1 MQKILTLSN
10 ISEINGV
17 IGEKVQKLMSE
28 DRQQI
33 EFFCSFEDFD
43 ILSFNYHEIKDKQDS
58 KITIYLDKENIF
70 FICHEE
76 PMLKIAEELAGA
88 AASDGLLNNE
98 QLLYHF
104 FAGLLKNDMAW
115 LDEYELRITDNEDEF
130 ISGEEKD
137 FTRKIISLRKDLLNF
152 KRYYQQLELIFD
164 ELLANENDLLSES
177 GVRYCGIIQRRID
190 HLLND
195 AVNLRDYIAMVLD
208 SYQSQLDY
216 RQNNLM
222 KVFTVVTA
230 IFLPLSLLAGWYG
243 MNFNMPEFKSVY
255 GYPAVIAVSAAIVLF
270 LIIIFKK
277 KKWM

>member
-1 MQKILTLSN
+1 MRDKI
-10 ISEINGV
+10 
-17 IGEKVQKLMSE
+17 
-28 DRQQI
+28 I
-33 EFFCSFEDFD
+33 ET
-43 ILSFNYHEIKDKQDS
+43 ILDS
-58 KITIYLDKENIF
+58 K
-70 FICHEE
+70 
-76 PMLKIAEELAGA
+76 
-88 AASDGLLNNE
+88 
-98 QLLYHF
+98 
-104 FAGLLKNDMAW
+104 
-115 LDEYELRITDNEDEF
+115 DEF

-164 ELLANENDLLSES
+164 ELLANENDLLSDS

-230 IFLPLSLLAGWYG
+230 IFLPLTLLAGWYG
-243 MNFNMPEFKSVY
+243 MNFVHMPELSWRF
-255 GYPAVIAVSAAIVLF
+255 GYPAVCLLSAAIVLF
-270 LIIIFKK
+270 CIWFFKK
-277 KKWM
+277 

>member
-10 ISEINGV
+10 ISEISGI
-17 IGEKVQKLMSE
+17 IGGKVQKLLSG
-28 DRQQI
+28 DRHQI

-43 ILSFNYHEIKDKQDS
+43 LLSFNYHEIKDKQDS

-76 PMLKIAEELAGA
+76 PMLRVAEELAGT
-88 AASDGLLNNE
+88 AASDGSLNN
-98 QLLYHF
+98 
-104 FAGLLKNDMAW
+104 
-115 LDEYELRITDNEDEF
+115 TDNEDEF

-164 ELLANENDLLSES
+164 ELLANENDLLSDS

-230 IFLPLSLLAGWYG
+230 IFLPLTLLAGWYG
-243 MNFNMPEFKSVY
+243 MNFDMPEFKSVY